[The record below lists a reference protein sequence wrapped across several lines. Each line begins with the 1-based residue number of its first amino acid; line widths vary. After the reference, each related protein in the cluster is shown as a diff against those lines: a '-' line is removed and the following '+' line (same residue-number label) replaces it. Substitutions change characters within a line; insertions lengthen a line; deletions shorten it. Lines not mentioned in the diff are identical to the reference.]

1 MISFFQNV
9 IINFFRVYIASSKH
23 EEVCKHGKSTLLL
36 LNPFF
41 LILMFQWNL
50 ICDKANIA
58 AVVQSIFVAGMM
70 AGSLFFGVISDYF
83 GRRFCLFLCSA
94 LAVSET

>member
-1 MISFFQNV
+1 MEKVLYCF
-9 IINFFRVYIASSKH
+9 Y
-23 EEVCKHGKSTLLL
+23 
-36 LNPFF
+36 NPLF

-70 AGSLFFGVISDYF
+70 AGSLFFGAISDYF

-94 LAVSET
+94 LAVSETK

>member
-1 MISFFQNV
+1 
-9 IINFFRVYIASSKH
+9 
-23 EEVCKHGKSTLLL
+23 
-36 LNPFF
+36 
-41 LILMFQWNL
+41 MFQWNL

-70 AGSLFFGVISDYF
+70 AGSLFFGAISDYF

-94 LAVSET
+94 LAVSETNK